1 MRRPLFRKVALE
13 RLSSPE
19 QLDQL
24 MQVTSPRAWLALIG
38 LGSLIVVGVLWAVF
52 GTIETTEIGQG
63 ILIRGSGILTV
74 EAPESGQV
82 TRLNVQPGDVIT
94 QGQALAS
101 VQPLGQRE
109 PITISSPRAGRVL
122 EIRVNEGSVVQSGSA
137 LLSVEP
143 MVGEIQAI
151 LYLSATSGKIV
162 RPDMIVHV
170 SPSTVRKE
178 EYGVMLGR
186 VISVG
191 EFPATYQGMLRVL
204 GSDELVRALSRGGA
218 PIEVRVELLKA
229 GTDPTTDN
237 QRFQWS
243 SSKGPSVAIQSGTFC
258 TASIIINERRPIS
271 LIFGNPQ

>member
-1 MRRPLFRKVALE
+1 MQRPLFRKVALE

-38 LGSLIVVGVLWAVF
+38 LGSLLVVGLLWALF

-74 EAPESGQV
+74 ESPESGQV
-82 TRLNVQPGDVIT
+82 ARVNVQSGDTI
-94 QGQALAS
+94 QPGQALAS
-101 VQPLGQRE
+101 VIPSGLRE

-122 EIRVNEGSVVQSGSA
+122 EIRVNEGSVIQAGST

-143 MVGEIQAI
+143 IGGDLQAI
-151 LYLSATSGKIV
+151 LYLSAVDGKIV
-162 RPDMIVHV
+162 QPGMTVHV

-191 EFPATYQGMLRVL
+191 DFPATYQGMLRIL

-229 GTDPTTDN
+229 EANTDN
-237 QRFQWS
+237 PRFQWS